1 MRGLGGEAS
10 GRSTATTPTPLP
22 QSISMRAARARPRRR
37 DANARLEEAASGSPG
52 MRPKELTL
60 AAVRGRGVGRPFPGR
75 RRRRGATSSRRI
87 PGSAFPRCPCT
98 LQNHNSSILFDCAGD
113 GPWLGGG
120 GARQHWGRFAQ
131 RTTAAV
137 KCSASI
143 PLTIYN
149 CDFRSFRDSS

>member
-22 QSISMRAARARPRRR
+22 QGISMRAARARPRRR

-98 LQNHNSSILFDCAGD
+98 LQNHNSSIGIHWNHNSRAVA
-113 GPWLGGG
+113 GGG
-120 GARQHWGRFAQ
+120 GEATLGWICTEDDSRCEMLGFHPAYNLQLRFS
-131 RTTAAV
+131 V
-137 KCSASI
+137 F
-143 PLTIYN
+143 P
-149 CDFRSFRDSS
+149 